1 MKHPQPGH
9 RRGAAARI
17 ILLAVLTLAGF
28 GLAVFSRR
36 LAGLPAP
43 GLAELNGLAFDL
55 YIFGFAAQTTLLPL
69 ALIYLLSATP
79 SFKRLVNG
87 EAAGRDRRRI
97 FAALALIQFLALSY
111 DWGLTF
117 LTGEQVT
124 LGLVTVA
131 VGAWLGGWRMGLGL
145 ALLTALV
152 RGTQDVITYDE
163 QAVAAIAAD
172 PLAALLDGGLLGNL
186 LLYHY
191 AANLWAM
198 AALWVAGA
206 AALLCGHSGGARLR
220 PSAAFGLGA
229 LLEALAGTM
238 LAVSW
243 ENPRDTIELIGPN
256 MLVSGLALLAVAL
269 VVRGAQVDHVQR
281 RAEAADLALAQAEIR
296 ALQAQINPH
305 FLFNALN
312 TILYC
317 VRTDPETARRL
328 ILHLSE
334 VFQRVLRSGAS
345 VALRD
350 ELGYSQAYLAL
361 EQARLGERL
370 VATWTVADER
380 LLDYAVPTLILQPL
394 VENAV
399 KHGLAPKEQGGRLEV
414 ALEQRGGDIAILVR
428 DDGVGIAPARLSE
441 LLDAEY
447 RGPSI
452 GLNNI
457 NRRLATLYG
466 PAYRLE
472 IESAEGAGT
481 CVRLRLPM
489 GAL

>member
-1 MKHPQPGH
+1 M
-9 RRGAAARI
+9 R
-17 ILLAVLTLAGF
+17 ILLFVGLALAGF
-28 GLAVFSRR
+28 GLALFARR

-43 GLAELNGLAFDL
+43 RLDELNGAAFDL

-69 ALIYLLSATP
+69 ALIYLFSATP
-79 SFKRLVNG
+79 WFKRLVNG
-87 EAAGRDRRRI
+87 QASRRDRRRT
-97 FAALALIQFLALSY
+97 FAALALIQLLALNY
-111 DWGLTF
+111 DWGMTF
-117 LTGEQVT
+117 RTGEQVT

-131 VGAWLGGWRMGLGL
+131 VGAWLGGWRTGLGL

-163 QAVAAIAAD
+163 QATAAIAAN
-172 PLAALLDGGLLGNL
+172 PAALLDGDLAGNL

-191 AANLWAM
+191 AASLWAM
-198 AALWVAGA
+198 AALWAAGA
-206 AALLCGHSGGARLR
+206 TALLCARPGARLR
-220 PSAAFGLGA
+220 PIAAFGLGA
-229 LLEALAGTM
+229 LLELLAGAM

-243 ENPRDTIELIGPN
+243 DSPRDTIELIGPN

-269 VVRGAQVDHVQR
+269 MVRGAQADHAQR
-281 RAEAADLALAQAEIR
+281 RADAADLALAQAEIR

-305 FLFNALN
+305 FLFNSLN
-312 TILYC
+312 TILYF
-317 VRTDPETARRL
+317 VRTDPETARQL

-370 VATWTVADER
+370 RATWTVGDEG
-380 LLDYAVPTLILQPL
+380 LLDCTVPTLILQPL

-399 KHGLAPKEQGGRLEV
+399 KHGLAPSERAGRLEI
-414 ALEQRGGDIAILVR
+414 ALDRSGDDIAILVR
-428 DDGVGIAPARLSE
+428 DDGVGIAPARLGE
-441 LLDAEY
+441 LLDPDY

-452 GLNNI
+452 GLSNI
-457 NRRLATLYG
+457 NRRLTTLYG

-481 CVRLRLPM
+481 SVRLRLPM